1 MAGMRGV
8 VRKILFPAGKG
19 GKWMEKDITTK
30 NLLENNDV
38 FADIANVNL
47 FGGDLLMPVIRTWRG
62 GATNCPAIY

>member
-30 NLLENNDV
+30 NLLENKITFLRDARFSAFLKNE
-38 FADIANVNL
+38 
-47 FGGDLLMPVIRTWRG
+47 
-62 GATNCPAIY
+62 